1 MVSAFPD
8 SLLQF
13 LFLVGVP
20 LYLDIHCTLAPFN
33 HSKLLSIIDQIH
45 QILHET
51 FGYNQF
57 RAQQEEIIKH
67 VIEGKDAL
75 VIMPTGGGKSM
86 CYQIPAIAKPGLT
99 LVVSPLIALMN
110 DQVTSLHQLGVSAA
124 AIHSNQT
131 SADLNAIYSAIESES
146 LSLLYVSPERLMTDR
161 FIDYLQRQVTLDLIA
176 IDEAHCVSVWGNDFR
191 PEYVALG
198 KLKELFPDVPT
209 VALTATADSATQQD
223 IIKQLRL
230 DDGRLFLS
238 SFERSNITA
247 AAAPGQ
253 KRIEQIIAYVK
264 QRKGQAGIVY
274 CLSKKSTETVA
285 TKLAA
290 KGYKALAY
298 HAGMPGDKRAII
310 QRKFQS
316 DEIDIICAT
325 IAFGMGIDKPNIR
338 YVIHYN
344 LPKNIEGY
352 YQEIGRAGRD
362 GEDSEALLFYSWAD
376 KTTLQS
382 FIDQSTARE
391 SFKEIQ
397 TVKLE
402 RMWQFATS
410 ANCRTNTIL
419 NYFGEYKNDQCGHCD
434 NCLYPPPRFDGTTY
448 AQMALS
454 AIIRGG
460 QRMGLGLTV
469 DVLRGSFKQE
479 ITQLGL
485 DQIKTYGVGRE
496 ISYLAWSH
504 YITQFINQGL
514 IQLDVSDYSRL
525 KVTPLSKAVLEG
537 NQTIEITQFEKQKIK
552 TPVKKAKPVLNNL
565 DIDKDLLN
573 GLKKWR
579 TQLAKEMNVPP
590 YRIFSN
596 KTLDYLAAE
605 APTQYQDLLDIDGIG
620 KVKLEQF
627 GDQLI
632 ELIESYE

>member
-1 MVSAFPD
+1 
-8 SLLQF
+8 
-13 LFLVGVP
+13 
-20 LYLDIHCTLAPFN
+20 
-33 HSKLLSIIDQIH
+33 
-45 QILHET
+45 
-51 FGYNQF
+51 
-57 RAQQEEIIKH
+57 
-67 VIEGKDAL
+67 
-75 VIMPTGGGKSM
+75 M
-86 CYQIPAIAKPGLT
+86 CYQIPAIAKSGLT

-110 DQVTSLHQLGVSAA
+110 DQVASMQQLGVSAA

-131 SADLNAIYSAIESES
+131 PADLNDTYTAIQTQS

-161 FIDYLQRQVTLDLIA
+161 FLDYLQSKVTLDLIA

-198 KLKELFPDVPT
+198 KLKTLFPNVPT

-230 DDGRLFLS
+230 DEGRLFLS
-238 SFERSNITA
+238 SFERSNITTSA
-247 AAAPGQ
+247 TPGQ
-253 KRIEQIIAYVK
+253 KRIEQIIQFVK
-264 QRKGQAGIVY
+264 MRKGQAGIVY
-274 CLSKKSTETVA
+274 CLSRKSTEAVA
-285 TKLAA
+285 DRLAG

-298 HAGMPGDKRAII
+298 HAGIQGDERASI
-310 QRKFQS
+310 QRKFQN

-362 GEDSEALLFYSWAD
+362 GGDSEALLFYSWAD
-376 KTTLQS
+376 KTNLQS
-382 FIDQSTARE
+382 FIDRSEAAE
-391 SFKEIQ
+391 SFKEVQ

-402 RMWQFATS
+402 RMWQFASS

-419 NYFGEYKNDQCGHCD
+419 NYFGEYKTDQCGHCD

-454 AIIRGG
+454 AIIRSG
-460 QRMGLGLTV
+460 QRMGMGLTI

-479 ITQLGL
+479 ITNLGL
-485 DQIKTYGVGRE
+485 NQIKTYGVGRE
-496 ISYLAWSH
+496 VSYLEWSH
-504 YITQFINQGL
+504 YITQFVNQGI
-514 IQLDVSDYSRL
+514 IQLDVTDYSRL
-525 KVTPLSKAVLEG
+525 KVTPLSNDVLG
-537 NQTIEITQFEKQKIK
+537 GKQSVEITKFEKQKSKAPI
-552 TPVKKAKPVLNNL
+552 KKAKPVINNL
-565 DIDKDLLN
+565 DIDKDLLS

-605 APTQYQDLLDIDGIG
+605 APTNHQDLLDIDGIG

-627 GDQLI
+627 GNQLI
-632 ELIESYE
+632 EIIESYEE